1 MKLSW
6 RRRFKG
12 EVGYHGIEIT
22 IIMEQYQS
30 FHNTESCDNYI
41 NCFSHSNTSSSKE
54 SVILGT
60 LNRDIVS
67 TDLAKREGAEEFLGS
82 FVIRIGSETLKDL
95 CENQIPN
102 DNGNFREINVKQ
114 VCLPRGNTVR
124 VFLLWAFRYE
134 LVR

>member
-6 RRRFKG
+6 RRRFKR

-67 TDLAKREGAEEFLGS
+67 TDLVRRE
-82 FVIRIGSETLKDL
+82 ETVRRT
-95 CENQIPN
+95 P
-102 DNGNFREINVKQ
+102 FRESFDQNEI
-114 VCLPRGNTVR
+114 
-124 VFLLWAFRYE
+124 AFSND
-134 LVR
+134 LI

>member
-1 MKLSW
+1 M
-6 RRRFKG
+6 
-12 EVGYHGIEIT
+12 
-22 IIMEQYQS
+22 
-30 FHNTESCDNYI
+30 
-41 NCFSHSNTSSSKE
+41 
-54 SVILGT
+54 GT

-67 TDLAKREGAEEFLGS
+67 TDLAKREGAKEFLGS

-124 VFLLWAFRYE
+124 VFLLWAFQYE
-134 LVR
+134 LEGKLEYGNTSAK